1 MNATNRYLF
10 FISIVISLVLAGM
23 ITPVMVHA
31 ETYKPNVSARKHIES
46 GGRSVE
52 YIIARVNAAG
62 FTDVYFIGFE
72 HGDYNIKARHPNGQ
86 YVEIQLDPKTGA
98 LVMDPVTGKP
108 RYQTVSR
115 IESDKV
121 TQSRKRHLITQAK
134 EAGYKEVS
142 SIEYD
147 HGLYEIIARDAQNR
161 VVELWAK
168 PTGKLIRHPKTGEPL
183 FEYL

>member
-1 MNATNRYLF
+1 MQRG
-10 FISIVISLVLAGM
+10 SLMSTLLDSSTA
-23 ITPVMVHA
+23 I
-31 ETYKPNVSARKHIES
+31 
-46 GGRSVE
+46 
-52 YIIARVNAAG
+52 
-62 FTDVYFIGFE
+62 
-72 HGDYNIKARHPNGQ
+72 YNIKARHPNGQ

-147 HGLYEIIARDAQNR
+147 HGYVRNHR
-161 VVELWAK
+161 PGRTK
-168 PTGKLIRHPKTGEPL
+168 PGGRTLGQAYR
-183 FEYL
+183 